1 MRMQACSEGDE
12 LERGEEQFISN
23 GKLISTIRAFL
34 STQRPSIRRAFP
46 VSFGILI
53 ITHQRPGCTNTHCVS
68 PQCFAYKRC
77 SEGLWIERHL
87 QKRKAGS
94 VFGAP

>member
-34 STQRPSIRRAFP
+34 STQRLSAVLSLFH
-46 VSFGILI
+46 SA
-53 ITHQRPGCTNTHCVS
+53 S
-68 PQCFAYKRC
+68 
-77 SEGLWIERHL
+77 
-87 QKRKAGS
+87 
-94 VFGAP
+94 

>member
-34 STQRPSIRRAFP
+34 STQRPSFRRAFP
-46 VSFGILI
+46 VSFRILI
-53 ITHQRPGCTNTHCVS
+53 ITHQRPAAPTLT
-68 PQCFAYKRC
+68 
-77 SEGLWIERHL
+77 
-87 QKRKAGS
+87 
-94 VFGAP
+94 VFPRSALHIKGALKVC

>member
-34 STQRPSIRRAFP
+34 STQRPSVPLCFP
-46 VSFGILI
+46 CVIPHPDYNSSEAGL
-53 ITHQRPGCTNTHCVS
+53 HQHS
-68 PQCFAYKRC
+68 LCFPAVLC
-77 SEGLWIERHL
+77 I
-87 QKRKAGS
+87 
-94 VFGAP
+94 